1 MSTTLEPTKLKFT
14 RLPALRHLSFPN
26 IVKMEGAD
34 TFLKKHGSKLL
45 SLEIKSTGR
54 TFDLCPNLTLLVI
67 LGVGPKMP

>member
-45 SLEIKSTGR
+45 SLEIKSTGH
-54 TFDLCPNLTLLVI
+54 V
-67 LGVGPKMP
+67 

>member
-1 MSTTLEPTKLKFT
+1 MRTTLESTKLKT
-14 RLPALRHLSFPN
+14 NRLPALRHLSFPN
-26 IVKMEGAD
+26 VAKMEGAH

-45 SLEIKSTGR
+45 SLEIKSAGR